1 MKNEY
6 QVILEESKNL
16 SGKLGVLEIIT
27 NAFDGKERTLNSVK
41 QLVTEIKEIGFTLE
55 DEIDCFK
62 ENLDELTETKEEF
75 LQKNIEYMMNRI
87 NRHEDS
93 VFEILNKPERPIQH
107 KFNHESLMEFL
118 KPIVSER
125 NNAPVNDV
133 DVMMYI
139 EKLIAEDI
147 QRNKPAL

>member
-6 QVILEESKNL
+6 QTILKESKNL

-27 NAFDGKERTLNSVK
+27 NAFDGKERTMNSIK
-41 QLVTEIKEIGFTLE
+41 QLVTEIKEIGFSLE
-55 DEIDCFK
+55 DEIDYFK

-75 LQKNIEYMMNRI
+75 LQKNIKYMMNQI
-87 NRHEDS
+87 NMHEDS
-93 VFEILNKPERPIQH
+93 VFEILNKPERQIQH
-107 KFNHESLMEFL
+107 KFNHKTLMEFL

-139 EKLIAEDI
+139 ERLIVEDI
-147 QRNKPAL
+147 QKNKPVL

>member
-6 QVILEESKNL
+6 QTILKESKNL

-27 NAFDGKERTLNSVK
+27 NAFDGKERTMNSIK
-41 QLVTEIKEIGFTLE
+41 QLVTEIKEIGFSLE
-55 DEIDCFK
+55 DEIDYFK

-75 LQKNIEYMMNRI
+75 LQKNIKYMMNQI
-87 NRHEDS
+87 NMHEDS
-93 VFEILNKPERPIQH
+93 VFEILNKPERQIQH
-107 KFNHESLMEFL
+107 KFNHKTLMEFL

-139 EKLIAEDI
+139 ERLIVEDI
-147 QRNKPAL
+147 RRNKPVL

>member
-93 VFEILNKPERPIQH
+93 VFETLNKPERQI
-107 KFNHESLMEFL
+107 
-118 KPIVSER
+118 
-125 NNAPVNDV
+125 
-133 DVMMYI
+133 
-139 EKLIAEDI
+139 
-147 QRNKPAL
+147 